1 LIRDIPSFAEE
12 GTAFRPGS
20 REVHWMN
27 MSKIESMVFGVIIAL
42 GVLGYSE
49 IYGADWK
56 FLKTTFQGEFFY
68 DKENITQSSENNV
81 GVWLR
86 IVYSKEFKEKE
97 GLDNLNQTVGLWEL
111 NCKDR
116 EICLLSTSHYAG
128 EGEIL
133 PPQVWLP
140 PEWKSIGP
148 DTIMDA
154 LYKELCKKEG
164 CIFEGNKQ

>member
-1 LIRDIPSFAEE
+1 MPR
-12 GTAFRPGS
+12 
-20 REVHWMN
+20 
-27 MSKIESMVFGVIIAL
+27 IESVVFGMIIGL
-42 GVLGYSE
+42 GVFCYSE

-56 FLKTTFQGEFFY
+56 FLKTNFQGEFFY
-68 DKENITQSSENNV
+68 DTERITRSSENIV

-97 GLDNLNQTVGLWEL
+97 GLDRLDQTVGLWEI
-111 NCKDR
+111 NCRDKQV
-116 EICLLSTSHYAG
+116 CLLSTSHYSG
-128 EGEIL
+128 ESETS

-154 LYKELCKKEG
+154 LYQALCKKKG
-164 CIFEGNKQ
+164 CILEGNKE

>member
-1 LIRDIPSFAEE
+1 M
-12 GTAFRPGS
+12 S
-20 REVHWMN
+20 R
-27 MSKIESMVFGVIIAL
+27 IESVVFGLVIGL

-56 FLKTTFQGEFFY
+56 FLKTGPQGEFFY
-68 DKENITQSSENNV
+68 DTERITRSENIV

-97 GLDNLNQTVGLWEL
+97 GLDNLNQTVGLWEI
-111 NCKDR
+111 NCR
-116 EICLLSTSHYAG
+116 EKQVCLLSTSHYSG
-128 EGEIL
+128 EGEIS

-140 PEWKSIGP
+140 PEWKSIGA

-164 CIFEGNKQ
+164 CISEGNKE